1 MSSLVDRFMRYVKIN
16 THSQEGTNCV
26 PSTACQFDLA
36 KLLGE
41 ELRAMGVQDVTVTD
55 HAYVC
60 ATIPSNCP
68 GAPAIGFCAHIDT
81 ALEVSGENVKPRLI
95 EKYDG
100 GDIVLNAEKNIVM
113 SPDAFDDLKK
123 HVGDS
128 LIVTDGTTLL
138 GADDKS
144 GVAVIMTAVEYM
156 IRHPEFK
163 HGKVVIC
170 FCPDE
175 EIGHGAKLWDLDKY
189 GADFA
194 YTVDGDGCDTF
205 SYETFNAA
213 QARVTIRGVVVHPG
227 TAKNK
232 MVNASMLGVEFARSL
247 PPAET
252 PAHTELYEGY
262 YHLTDI
268 CGGVDKCE
276 LTYIIRDHDTDLFNA
291 RKAHFKMLVRQLNER
306 WGKEYASLEMH
317 DQYYNMAV
325 PLKKRMDIVNTA
337 LKAYEMVGITPNIK
351 AARGGTDGSQLSF
364 RGLLTPNLFIGGYN
378 CHGPYEFAVV
388 QAMENCVKVILNIIT
403 LYAEGQQLK

>member
-16 THSQEGTNCV
+16 TQSQEGHDTV

-36 KLLGE
+36 KVLGE
-41 ELRAMGVQDVTVTD
+41 ELRAMGVKDVTVTD

-60 ATIPSNCP
+60 ATLPSNTP
-68 GAPAIGFCAHIDT
+68 GAPAIGFCSHIDT
-81 ALEVSGENVKPRLI
+81 ATECSGKDVKPRLI

-100 GDIVLNAEKNIVM
+100 GDIVLNAEKHIVM
-113 SPDAFDDLKK
+113 SPDMFEALKK

-138 GADDKS
+138 GADDKA
-144 GVAVIMTAVEYM
+144 GVAEIMTAVEYM
-156 IRHPEFK
+156 VQHPEFK
-163 HGKVVIC
+163 HGKIVVC

-175 EIGHGAKLWDLDKY
+175 EIGHGARLWDLDKY

-194 YTVDGDGCDTF
+194 YTVDGDGSDEF
-205 SYETFNAA
+205 AYETFNAA
-213 QARVTIRGVVVHPG
+213 QAHVTIHGVVVHPG

-232 MVNASMLGVEFARSL
+232 MVNASMLGVEFAQSL

-252 PAHTELYEGY
+252 PAHTELREGY
-262 YHLTDI
+262 YHLTEI
-268 CGGVDKCE
+268 HGGVETCE
-276 LTYIIRDHDTDLFNA
+276 MTYIIRDHDTEKFNA
-291 RKAHFKMLVRQLNER
+291 RKEHFKLLVRQLNER
-306 WGKEYASLEMH
+306 WGKEYAELEMH

-325 PLKKRMDIVNTA
+325 PLQKRMDIVKTA
-337 LKAYEMVGITPNIK
+337 LKAYEMEGITPVIK

-378 CHGPYEFAVV
+378 CHGPFEFAVV
-388 QAMENCVKVILNIIT
+388 QSMEKCVKIILNIVNM
-403 LYAEGQQLK
+403 YATGQQVK

>member
-16 THSQEGTNCV
+16 TQSQEGHDTV

-36 KLLGE
+36 KVLGE
-41 ELRAMGVQDVTVTD
+41 ELRAMGVKDVTVTD

-60 ATIPSNCP
+60 ATLPSNTP
-68 GAPAIGFCAHIDT
+68 GAPAIGFCSHIDT
-81 ALEVSGENVKPRLI
+81 ATECSGKDVKPRLI

-100 GDIVLNAEKNIVM
+100 GDIVLNAEKHIVM
-113 SPDAFDDLKK
+113 SPDMFEALKK

-138 GADDKS
+138 GADDKA
-144 GVAVIMTAVEYM
+144 GVAEIMTAVEYM
-156 IRHPEFK
+156 VQHPEFK
-163 HGKVVIC
+163 HGKIVVC

-175 EIGHGAKLWDLDKY
+175 EIGHGARLWDLDKY

-194 YTVDGDGCDTF
+194 YTVDGDGSDEF
-205 SYETFNAA
+205 AYETFNAA
-213 QARVTIRGVVVHPG
+213 QAHVTIHGVVVHPG

-232 MVNASMLGVEFARSL
+232 MVNASMLGVEFAQSL

-252 PAHTELYEGY
+252 PAHTELREGY
-262 YHLTDI
+262 YHLTEI
-268 CGGVDKCE
+268 HGGVETCE
-276 LTYIIRDHDTDLFNA
+276 MTYIIRDHDTEKFNA
-291 RKAHFKMLVRQLNER
+291 RKEHFKLLVRQLNER
-306 WGKEYASLEMH
+306 WGKEYAELEMH

-325 PLKKRMDIVNTA
+325 PLQKRMDIVKTA
-337 LKAYEMVGITPNIK
+337 LKAYEMEGITPVIK

-378 CHGPYEFAVV
+378 CHGPFEFAVV
-388 QAMENCVKVILNIIT
+388 QSMEKCVKIILNIVNM
-403 LYAEGQQLK
+403 YATGQQVE